1 MPNMLARVLKRHTL
15 DMGSLGSMCGVE
27 RACAYPIP
35 TGARPHPH
43 RGSDVGLGL
52 PKLLPQSLCQCSD
65 GILGSTIEMDHR
77 LG

>member
-1 MPNMLARVLKRHTL
+1 MPPVQYVW
-15 DMGSLGSMCGVE
+15 GVE

-35 TGARPHPH
+35 TRARPHPH

-52 PKLLPQSLCQCSD
+52 PKLLPQALCQRSD
-65 GILGSTIEMDHR
+65 GILGSTIEMGHR